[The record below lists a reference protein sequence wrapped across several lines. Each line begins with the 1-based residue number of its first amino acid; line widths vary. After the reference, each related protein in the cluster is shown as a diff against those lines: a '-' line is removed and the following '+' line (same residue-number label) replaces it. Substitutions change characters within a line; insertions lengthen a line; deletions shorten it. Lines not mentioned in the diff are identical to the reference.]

1 MWGKHAGQIR
11 RSGRALASP
20 AGFVPHSAFRN
31 ADPPETKPETKR
43 VPNPLLRRVG
53 PEAMDDWLRT
63 AYRESRALQESKGG
77 DATFYEIGANAPEL
91 LEWYIRGF
99 YGSVFYGGRVDV
111 RMKEL
116 LRYRL
121 SMTHGCAYCNK
132 GNIEAARRAGLGDDK
147 LAAVMDADSDVFTG
161 PERAVLRLAAEMALT
176 NMDGRLT
183 PALYESL
190 SAHFDD
196 GEIFE
201 LGMVAAVLTGMAKFL
216 FVYDLV
222 EREAHCPVGPPP
234 AMEERAAAE

>member
-1 MWGKHAGQIR
+1 MPK
-11 RSGRALASP
+11 
-20 AGFVPHSAFRN
+20 
-31 ADPPETKPETKR
+31 
-43 VPNPLLRRVG
+43 PLLRRLG
-53 PEAMDDWLRT
+53 PEAMDGWLRA
-63 AYRESRALQESKGG
+63 AYSESRALQESKGG
-77 DATFYEIGANAPEL
+77 DATFYEVGANAPEL
-91 LEWYIRGF
+91 LEWYIKGF

-132 GNIEAARRAGLGDDK
+132 GNIEAARRAGLGDEQLD
-147 LAAVMDADSDVFTG
+147 AVMDETSDAFTG
-161 PERAVLRLAAEMALT
+161 RERAVLRLAAEMALT

-183 PALYESL
+183 PALYEDL

-196 GEIFE
+196 AEIFE

-222 EREAHCPVGPPP
+222 EREAHCPIGPRTG
-234 AMEERAAAE
+234 AGA